1 MRQAGV
7 SPGGLDFQPLRGGA
21 SSRPRVYMPISLYGG
36 SSNPQRRRS
45 QTVEYRFV
53 RGDERRAGNALVMPF
68 AVQLRDGSLDLDG
81 TVAEPPGMFI
91 DELRSDGQATERLNI
106 TVHAARDLAQ
116 ALLEAADEID
126 RWATT

>member
-1 MRQAGV
+1 
-7 SPGGLDFQPLRGGA
+7 
-21 SSRPRVYMPISLYGG
+21 
-36 SSNPQRRRS
+36 
-45 QTVEYRFV
+45 
-53 RGDERRAGNALVMPF
+53 MPF
-68 AVQLRDGSLDLDG
+68 AVQLPDGSLDLDG

-126 RWATT
+126 RWATTCPTTSPGIGPSLRWRAEFM